1 MKRVGNL
8 YNKICDIDIIIDMY
22 KIIEKNTKNKLK
34 IKKFN
39 QFFSCNII
47 DVKNIIVSKNY
58 IPKEYNIFLI
68 REPKLRIIMS
78 QNIKDKIINHL
89 VAKYFLQDVFEKTF
103 IDTTVA
109 TRKGKGTD
117 YGIKMIKKYLNEMK
131 NKYNNFYY
139 LKFDI
144 SKYFYNMD
152 HSIMKKII
160 KHKIKDKDV
169 LNIINSI
176 IDSTDKEYINKRI
189 IELKNNEIDK
199 IKKLNINLNDK
210 NNMINE
216 VNSIPLYEKGK
227 GFPIGNMTSQIF
239 SLIYLNELCH
249 FIKEK
254 LKVKYFILY
263 MDDGILFHKNKEYL
277 KYCKKEIENILFKY
291 NLSFN
296 EKKTIIGN
304 IKEGIDFLGF
314 RYYINYNKIL
324 VKVRKQTKNKF
335 KRKIKKLYKLVK
347 EDKISQS
354 YLYQVKSSYLGH
366 LRYGSTKG
374 LIYNVIKN
382 IN

>member
-144 SKYFYNMD
+144 SKYFYNM
-152 HSIMKKII
+152 II
-160 KHKIKDKDV
+160 V
-169 LNIINSI
+169 
-176 IDSTDKEYINKRI
+176 
-189 IELKNNEIDK
+189 
-199 IKKLNINLNDK
+199 
-210 NNMINE
+210 
-216 VNSIPLYEKGK
+216 
-227 GFPIGNMTSQIF
+227 
-239 SLIYLNELCH
+239 
-249 FIKEK
+249 
-254 LKVKYFILY
+254 
-263 MDDGILFHKNKEYL
+263 
-277 KYCKKEIENILFKY
+277 
-291 NLSFN
+291 
-296 EKKTIIGN
+296 
-304 IKEGIDFLGF
+304 
-314 RYYINYNKIL
+314 
-324 VKVRKQTKNKF
+324 
-335 KRKIKKLYKLVK
+335 
-347 EDKISQS
+347 
-354 YLYQVKSSYLGH
+354 
-366 LRYGSTKG
+366 
-374 LIYNVIKN
+374 
-382 IN
+382 